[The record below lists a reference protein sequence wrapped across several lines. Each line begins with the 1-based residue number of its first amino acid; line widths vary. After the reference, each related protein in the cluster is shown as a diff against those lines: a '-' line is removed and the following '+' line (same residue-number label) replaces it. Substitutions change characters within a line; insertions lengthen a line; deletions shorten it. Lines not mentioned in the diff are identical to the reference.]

1 MRVTCRCS
9 GPFRLP
15 TERNWSKQHPRLRTP
30 RPLVDRFN
38 LGNLHPNKEW
48 WRERRI
54 APATFMGFP
63 DVSKAEI
70 RGGALYT
77 EQMDAATLAVIV
89 DKCVKDG
96 ITNADF
102 WAQFSWRTQQLC
114 PKISETEA
122 AYIFRSFSRAD
133 WFDSH
138 LALSLWGRI
147 DWLLPRFML
156 GDISVVV
163 EGFLN
168 PRFRNER
175 YERKVLQHML
185 LLVEARKDWTA
196 EELCRAAA
204 SVGLIE
210 AGASS
215 IDIRRAILEKTAVL
229 METADLSLVGVDRL
243 ARALHSFAFLEISNQ
258 PEVLFAIVRDLK
270 DSGKLME
277 KKRAL
282 LGEQSVSLCSSLVKL
297 GFSSVEKNLIADLL
311 TDYYDNIYILSH
323 SGLLDAVRMQSLLN
337 EDHAHF
343 LPKDHADVLF
353 LRVSREGYKLDKHM
367 ACEMVASL
375 ARLNSSSPVAKEA
388 LQECLARVAAV
399 GVDGVHIHIRQN
411 LRSALES
418 TSDKSNDVKALI
430 EILSLSP

>member
-1 MRVTCRCS
+1 
-9 GPFRLP
+9 
-15 TERNWSKQHPRLRTP
+15 
-30 RPLVDRFN
+30 
-38 LGNLHPNKEW
+38 
-48 WRERRI
+48 
-54 APATFMGFP
+54 MGFP
-63 DVSKAEI
+63 DVSKAEV

-96 ITNADF
+96 ITNPDF

-147 DWLLPRFML
+147 DWLLPRFTL
-156 GDISVVV
+156 GDVSVVV

-175 YERKVLQHML
+175 YERRVLQHML

-196 EELCRAAA
+196 DELCRAAA
-204 SVGLIE
+204 SVGMIE
-210 AGASS
+210 SNTSS
-215 IDIRRAILEKTAVL
+215 FDIRRAILEKTAL
-229 METADLSLVGVDRL
+229 IMEGKDLSLVEVDRL
-243 ARALHSFAFLEISNQ
+243 ARALRSFASLGTANQ
-258 PEVLFAIVRDLK
+258 TEALFAIVRDLE
-270 DSGKLME
+270 DSGKLMD
-277 KKRAL
+277 KKRAM
-282 LGEQSVSLCSSLVKL
+282 LGEQSVSLCSSLIKL
-297 GFSSVEKNLIADLL
+297 GFSGIEKNLIADLL
-311 TDYYDNIYILSH
+311 TDYYDNIYMLSH
-323 SGLLDAVRMQSLLN
+323 EGLLDAVNMLCLLT
-337 EDHAHF
+337 EDQALL

-353 LRVSREGYKLDKHM
+353 LRISREGYKLDKQRV
-367 ACEMVASL
+367 CEILASL
-375 ARLNSSSPVAKEA
+375 AKLDCASPVAKEA
-388 LQECLARVAAV
+388 LGECLSRVAAV
-399 GVDGVHIHIRQN
+399 GVDGVHSHVLEG